1 MKYRGEI
8 FRTDMAAVPHK
19 VLRDLPSRSLLWYF
33 YVVILIFMVLG
44 GRIYVSGS
52 RTEKGKRWE
61 AKGTMFLY
69 ILVIKIVK
77 YSIFYNNKKY
87 NILIRTDVL
96 LDGLSYQAAA
106 GGDRGGGGGGG
117 QELIDQASSLYRK
130 FIRSYTV

>member
-1 MKYRGEI
+1 
-8 FRTDMAAVPHK
+8 
-19 VLRDLPSRSLLWYF
+19 
-33 YVVILIFMVLG
+33 
-44 GRIYVSGS
+44 
-52 RTEKGKRWE
+52 
-61 AKGTMFLY
+61 MFLY

-117 QELIDQASSLYRK
+117 GRELIDQASSLYRK